1 MTPEEFDAWWNIM
14 LCVLWAFCIVALLY
28 SLSVILCREWVKRDL
43 RERACQPIKV
53 RWRFWLSNRAAC
65 AFKVVYSD
73 LQGQIHR
80 ADCQTSWFYK
90 NVIWFAD
97 EIIGDTHETVA

>member
-1 MTPEEFDAWWNIM
+1 MTTEEFIAWRAI
-14 LCVLWAFCIVALLY
+14 VIIPCIVAVPCI
-28 SLSVILCREWVKRDL
+28 LSVVLCREWVKRDL

-53 RWRFWLSNRAAC
+53 RWRFSLSNRAAC

-80 ADCQTSWFYK
+80 ADCQTFWHRSG
-90 NVIWFAD
+90 VIWFGD
-97 EIIGDTHETVA
+97 EIIGDSHESVLIR

>member
-1 MTPEEFDAWWNIM
+1 MTTEDFIVWRNI
-14 LCVLWAFCIVALLY
+14 AIIPCIVAALWF
-28 SLSVILCREWVKRDL
+28 LSVVMCREWVKRDL

-53 RWRFWLSNRAAC
+53 RWRFSQSNRAAC

-80 ADCQTSWFYK
+80 ADCQTFWHRSRVVWFG
-90 NVIWFAD
+90 D
-97 EIIGDTHETVA
+97 EVVGDKHETVA